1 MCHEKRHFPTAAN
14 RRTIKVMMGAD
25 APKNIFNQERR
36 MDITER
42 EQNGITIFVLEG
54 RVDSE
59 GAVDL
64 DLALQ
69 AATSENKDKL
79 VLDMSQVRYINSA
92 GLRTLA
98 DILTQCKESE
108 GDLKLVD
115 LNPKVQRVFQ
125 IIGFDKFFSIYS
137 SVENALAD
145 F

>member
-1 MCHEKRHFPTAAN
+1 MN
-14 RRTIKVMMGAD
+14 
-25 APKNIFNQERR
+25 
-36 MDITER
+36 ITER
-42 EQNGITIFVLEG
+42 EENSVTIFVLDG

-69 AATSENKDKL
+69 TAVSENKTKL
-79 VLDMSQVRYINSA
+79 VLEMAQVRYINSA

-98 DILTQCKESE
+98 DILTQAKESD
-108 GDLKLVD
+108 GDLKLVN
-115 LNPKVQRVFQ
+115 LNPKVYRVLQ

-137 SVENALAD
+137 SVEEALAA

>member
-1 MCHEKRHFPTAAN
+1 MN
-14 RRTIKVMMGAD
+14 
-25 APKNIFNQERR
+25 
-36 MDITER
+36 ITER

-69 AATSENKDKL
+69 AATAESKHKM
-79 VLDMSQVRYINSA
+79 VLDMSEVRYINSA

-98 DILTQCKESE
+98 DILSQNKNAN
-108 GDLKLVD
+108 GDLKLVN
-115 LNPKVQRVFQ
+115 LNSKVQRVFQ
-125 IIGFDKFFSIYS
+125 IIGFDKFFAIYPT
-137 SVENALAD
+137 VQDALAA

>member
-1 MCHEKRHFPTAAN
+1 MN
-14 RRTIKVMMGAD
+14 
-25 APKNIFNQERR
+25 
-36 MDITER
+36 ITER
-42 EQNGITIFVLEG
+42 EQNGVTIFALEG

-69 AATSENKDKL
+69 AATSEDKYKL

-98 DILTQCKESE
+98 DILTQCQHNE

-115 LNPKVQRVFQ
+115 LNPKVQRVMQ
-125 IIGFDKFFSIYS
+125 IIGFDKFFSIYPA
-137 SVENALAD
+137 VDDALAG

>member
-1 MCHEKRHFPTAAN
+1 M
-14 RRTIKVMMGAD
+14 MMGAD
-25 APKNIFNQERR
+25 AHTINFDQERR
-36 MDITER
+36 MDIIER

-69 AATSENKDKL
+69 AATSENKNKL
-79 VLDMSQVRYINSA
+79 VLNLSQVRYINSA

-98 DILTQCKESE
+98 DILTQCKESG

-125 IIGFDKFFSIYS
+125 IIGFDKFFSIYP

>member
-1 MCHEKRHFPTAAN
+1 MN
-14 RRTIKVMMGAD
+14 
-25 APKNIFNQERR
+25 
-36 MDITER
+36 ITER
-42 EQNGITIFVLEG
+42 EQDGVTIFVLDG

-69 AATSENKDKL
+69 AATSEDKYKL

-98 DILTQCKESE
+98 DILTQCQQSE

-115 LNPKVQRVFQ
+115 LNPKVRRVLQ
-125 IIGFDKFFSIYS
+125 IIGFDKFFTIYDTLDD
-137 SVENALAD
+137 ALAG